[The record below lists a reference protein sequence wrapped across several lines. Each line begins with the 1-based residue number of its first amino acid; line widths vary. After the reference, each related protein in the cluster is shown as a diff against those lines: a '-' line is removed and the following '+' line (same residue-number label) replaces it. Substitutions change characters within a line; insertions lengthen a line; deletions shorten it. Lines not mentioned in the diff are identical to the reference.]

1 MSKIAK
7 TTETLMDMYIEIK
20 DSPYSTQEK
29 EEALQMAINVMLLLK
44 GSFMPIAT
52 LFELCK
58 DGDRAQMCIL

>member
-7 TTETLMDMYIEIK
+7 ATETLMDMYIEIK

-29 EEALQMAINVMLLLK
+29 EEALQMAINVMLMLK
-44 GSFMPIAT
+44 GAFMPIVT

-58 DGDRAQMCIL
+58 DVDICDKTK